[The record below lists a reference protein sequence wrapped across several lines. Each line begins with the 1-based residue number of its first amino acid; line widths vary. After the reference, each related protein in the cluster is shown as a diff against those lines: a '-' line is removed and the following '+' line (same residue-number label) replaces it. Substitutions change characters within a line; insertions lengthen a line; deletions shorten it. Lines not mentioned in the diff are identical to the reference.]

1 MLEANLP
8 YLSEFKVKTTTT
20 KFSQDRMYIVT
31 LSTETFRKLFSWSAL
46 TETFAYSLS
55 LLTTTSCFYHFYL
68 ILNVL
73 IMFSYEM
80 KGIS

>member
-8 YLSEFKVKTTTT
+8 YLSEFKVKTT

-55 LLTTTSCFYHFYL
+55 LVLTTKSCFYHFYL

>member
-55 LLTTTSCFYHFYL
+55 LSINNNKLLLSFL
-68 ILNVL
+68 
-73 IMFSYEM
+73 SYF
-80 KGIS
+80 KCSDYVQL